1 MPRVVAIY
9 GAGRNRAARGEMNS
23 PFSLRENARLRMGWR
38 LAKAAAFSRSI

>member
-23 PFSLRENARLRMGWR
+23 PFSLRENARLRMLFLDPYETR
-38 LAKAAAFSRSI
+38 AQS